1 MKKRHYLDRVPER
14 RSRAVRFQGAR
25 DLAALLNSF
34 NQPFLR
40 GPIRRRQARARAVLL
55 HRGAANPELAYSC
68 IEQKRTTAFSATI
81 PVSTAIECV
90 ASSERREH
98 TSSAKRDKHCYFQQ
112 TFSTDA
118 GL

>member
-1 MKKRHYLDRVPER
+1 MKERHYLDRVPER

-55 HRGAANPELAYSC
+55 HRRAADPKLAHSC
-68 IEQKRTTAFSATI
+68 IKQECPAALPAAI
-81 PVSTAIECV
+81 PVSMTIERV
-90 ASSERREH
+90 ASSKCREHPRRRE
-98 TSSAKRDKHCYFQQ
+98 RERNNRC
-112 TFSTDA
+112 
-118 GL
+118 